1 METLASQFQSDHCA
15 SSASISP
22 ISNVGFLVHC
32 GLGNWLTKL
41 ARTGSEMRIK
51 RCGIQPHGLLMSQ
64 VHELCEPDLGWTGPL
79 ELNIGLSGSSKG
91 REVPGTGVLGLRKGG
106 SVTHRTDLAFSLW
119 KVGFLPPGWTLARF
133 SLASAPQ
140 CSNPWPS
147 PMFHSALQLGSS
159 WPSSCSQAEN
169 NGPSFFLLG
178 FPQCPA

>member
-1 METLASQFQSDHCA
+1 METLAYQFQSDHCA

-32 GLGNWLTKL
+32 GLGSWLTKL

-106 SVTHRTDLAFSLW
+106 
-119 KVGFLPPGWTLARF
+119 P
-133 SLASAPQ
+133 
-140 CSNPWPS
+140 
-147 PMFHSALQLGSS
+147 
-159 WPSSCSQAEN
+159 
-169 NGPSFFLLG
+169 
-178 FPQCPA
+178 